1 MLKNTAG
8 YFHFKFIFIQKRQT
22 ILRFGLY
29 FRSYAAVCKNTIF
42 RILAF
47 FLWIQSST
55 VQLARQQEEWES
67 TKCTRSDTGNGHRS
81 INSRDANTNK
91 GTNAIA
97 FLVFLSYFSIPLV
110 ATALVIG
117 IKLLFVHREKEN
129 RNYFPRVSWFFFFLS
144 MLNFWHWS
152 EVSYGKGTRFWTFTH
167 TEQSVK
173 IVLSCFSWAGT

>member
-1 MLKNTAG
+1 MWHIEEVLQVIYSCNLIASSTISFTHRWFSKTLQG

-29 FRSYAAVCKNTIF
+29 FRSYAAVYKNTIF

-67 TKCTRSDTGNGHRS
+67 TKCTRSDIGNGHRS

-97 FLVFLSYFSIPLV
+97 FLVFYLILV
-110 ATALVIG
+110 
-117 IKLLFVHREKEN
+117 
-129 RNYFPRVSWFFFFLS
+129 FL
-144 MLNFWHWS
+144 
-152 EVSYGKGTRFWTFTH
+152 
-167 TEQSVK
+167 
-173 IVLSCFSWAGT
+173 